1 MLSGYTYKLFRT
13 MDEKELIRFIQGQ
26 SLTDQEVALI
36 LDWIEAS
43 DENRAIYNELK
54 HLWVL
59 SGLAKVAPLKSSK
72 FFNDYSVSK
81 ILKFAIIQQFLKY
94 AAIFIIAFIAGCLA
108 WQYYFLDL
116 SHQHANLY
124 NEVYVP
130 KGEKSLIT
138 LYDGTEVWLNAGTRF
153 KYPVVF
159 NSEHRNVYLDGEAY
173 FSVTHSADKPFL
185 VNTGEVKV
193 KVLGTKFNVY
203 AYANESNAS
212 ITLEEGLVEVSTDL
226 KFKEQRITP
235 GQQIT
240 YSKSSGK
247 YEIKAVET
255 GLFTCWKENKLRFDN
270 AELAEILKKM
280 ERWYDVKMNIDA
292 DIDTSDRYTITIK
305 TESLK
310 EMMEVLSITTNIN
323 YKIETDVVRIY
334 KK

>member
-1 MLSGYTYKLFRT
+1 
-13 MDEKELIRFIQGQ
+13 MDEKELMRYIQGQ
-26 SLTDQEVALI
+26 SLTDQEIASI
-36 LDWIEAS
+36 LDWIEVS
-43 DENRAIYNELK
+43 DENRTTYNELK

-59 SGLAKVAPLKSSK
+59 SGLAKVTPLKSSK
-72 FFNDYSVSK
+72 FFNHSSSRK
-81 ILKFAIIQQFLKY
+81 ILKLPSIHQYLKY
-94 AAIFIIAFIAGCLA
+94 AAIFIIAFLAGCLA
-108 WQYYFLDL
+108 WQYSFFGS
-116 SHQHANLY
+116 SHQLANVY

-153 KYPVVF
+153 KYPVIF
-159 NSEHRNVYLDGEAY
+159 DSEQRNVYLDGEAY
-173 FSVTHSADKPFL
+173 FSVTHSDEKPFL
-185 VNTGEVKV
+185 VNTGELKV

-203 AYANESNAS
+203 AYADESIVS
-212 ITLEEGLVEVSTDL
+212 TTLEEGLVEVSTDGRC
-226 KFKEQRITP
+226 KGKRITP
-235 GQQIT
+235 GQQIS
-240 YSKSSGK
+240 YSKSSGE

-310 EMMEVLSITTNIN
+310 EMLEVLSITTNIN
-323 YKIETDVVRIY
+323 YKIETDVVRIS